1 MLQEDMSRQ
10 KSLESRRQRVLI
22 EEKLVILANER
33 YKSIK
38 CFSLEVVRLSYSL
51 NVNDGRLTSLN
62 QICLSDQGDGNRYE
76 AAASHSVN
84 IK

>member
-1 MLQEDMSRQ
+1 MYFQ
-10 KSLESRRQRVLI
+10 K
-22 EEKLVILANER
+22 
-33 YKSIK
+33 KS
-38 CFSLEVVRLSYSL
+38 E
-51 NVNDGRLTSLN
+51 RLTSLN